1 MHLGA
6 RTAIRFVG
14 NIRTR
19 LDPMEIE
26 EFRIKAHAMVDWMAD
41 YMSNVD
47 QYPVRAQ
54 TMPGQIAAKLP
65 EGPPASRE
73 SVDAIM
79 ADFERD
85 ILPGVTHW
93 QHPRF
98 FAYFPANSSPPSVLA
113 EMLTATIGAQC
124 MLWQTSPAA
133 TEMETRITDWLR
145 QMIGLPIGFHG
156 VIQDS
161 ASSAILCAI
170 LTARELATNWRSNE
184 VGLTNTAPVVIY
196 TSDQTHSATEKGAK
210 VAGLG
215 RSNVRIIPSDSE
227 TFAMKPD
234 ALEEA
239 ILADK
244 AAGKLPACVVANLG
258 STGVGAMDDLEAIG
272 KIAQRHGLFSH
283 VDAAW
288 AGSALILEEHRH
300 LLKGIERF
308 DSFVFNPHKWLM
320 TNFDCT
326 AHFVRDPEALVKTLS
341 INPTYLLSREGEGVI
356 DYRDWSVPLGRRF
369 RALKLWFVI
378 RSYGVDGLKAIIRNH
393 IELAK
398 WLEEQ
403 IACERDFELMAPRQ
417 LSLINFRYVPK
428 DAEDL
433 DGLNSRL
440 LNAVNDD
447 GLTYLTQ
454 NVIGG
459 VYAIRFQI
467 GQTMTQQEHVDAA
480 WQRIRSISKKIR

>member
-1 MHLGA
+1 
-6 RTAIRFVG
+6 
-14 NIRTR
+14 
-19 LDPMEIE
+19 
-26 EFRIKAHAMVDWMAD
+26 
-41 YMSNVD
+41 
-47 QYPVRAQ
+47 
-54 TMPGQIAAKLP
+54 
-65 EGPPASRE
+65 
-73 SVDAIM
+73 
-79 ADFERD
+79 
-85 ILPGVTHW
+85 
-93 QHPRF
+93 
-98 FAYFPANSSPPSVLA
+98 
-113 EMLTATIGAQC
+113 
-124 MLWQTSPAA
+124 
-133 TEMETRITDWLR
+133 
-145 QMIGLPIGFHG
+145 
-156 VIQDS
+156 
-161 ASSAILCAI
+161 
-170 LTARELATNWRSNE
+170 
-184 VGLTNTAPVVIY
+184 
-196 TSDQTHSATEKGAK
+196 
-210 VAGLG
+210 
-215 RSNVRIIPSDSE
+215 
-227 TFAMKPD
+227 
-234 ALEEA
+234 
-239 ILADK
+239 
-244 AAGKLPACVVANLG
+244 
-258 STGVGAMDDLEAIG
+258 
-272 KIAQRHGLFSH
+272 
-283 VDAAW
+283 
-288 AGSALILEEHRH
+288 
-300 LLKGIERF
+300 
-308 DSFVFNPHKWLM
+308 
-320 TNFDCT
+320 CT

>member
-1 MHLGA
+1 
-6 RTAIRFVG
+6 
-14 NIRTR
+14 
-19 LDPMEIE
+19 MEIE

-54 TMPGQIAAKLP
+54 TTPGQIAAKLP
-65 EGPPASRE
+65 EVPPASRE

-300 LLKGIERF
+300 LLQGIERF

-326 AHFVRDPEALVKTLS
+326 AHFV
-341 INPTYLLSREGEGVI
+341 
-356 DYRDWSVPLGRRF
+356 
-369 RALKLWFVI
+369 
-378 RSYGVDGLKAIIRNH
+378 
-393 IELAK
+393 
-398 WLEEQ
+398 
-403 IACERDFELMAPRQ
+403 
-417 LSLINFRYVPK
+417 
-428 DAEDL
+428 
-433 DGLNSRL
+433 
-440 LNAVNDD
+440 
-447 GLTYLTQ
+447 
-454 NVIGG
+454 
-459 VYAIRFQI
+459 
-467 GQTMTQQEHVDAA
+467 
-480 WQRIRSISKKIR
+480 